1 MENLLTFLLIRALS
15 PNTMTA
21 INTFNKLFEEPKKV
35 APKRVVKQPKEK
47 VTQKPVVRKVVTE
60 EDELM
65 ESLSYFQGKS
75 YQTKEDKEAIR
86 MIKLMLKNR
95 K

>member
-1 MENLLTFLLIRALS
+1 
-15 PNTMTA
+15 MTA

-35 APKRVVKQPKEK
+35 TPKRVVKQPKEK

-65 ESLSYFQGKS
+65 ESLSYFQNKS
-75 YQTKEDKEAIR
+75 YQTKEDKDAIR